1 MSTTPTT
8 SALDA
13 RARREVRN
21 LARRLRRRLAG
32 TDEADLAPTAAE
44 VRGAAALLGDLYRAG
59 RAHGIAPEE
68 WWITVDLAELAIEAM
83 VHIRRTATP
92 PPPWD
97 RPRGRDRNRDEDG
110 DGHPAARPGPAR
122 GTGTVP
128 TGHCPVPAPATGGT
142 VPR

>member
-8 SALDA
+8 TALAA

-21 LARRLRRRLAG
+21 LARRQRRRLAG
-32 TDEADLAPTAAE
+32 SDEADLAPTATE
-44 VRGAAALLGDLYRAG
+44 VRSAAALLADLYRAG

-92 PPPWD
+92 PPSWE
-97 RPRGRDRNRDEDG
+97 RDG
-110 DGHPAARPGPAR
+110 DRRPTPGRGPAPGIGTVPGRGAR
-122 GTGTVP
+122 GTVL
-128 TGHCPVPAPATGGT
+128 
-142 VPR
+142 R